1 MSKRQQAAQSRYDP
15 SAPRQSKREQVRQQK
30 RRRSLMWN
38 IIILGTLG
46 AFLLGIA
53 AFVINS
59 QRPGPLPGEQQIPV
73 QGQAEVPPGTQINYS
88 HQPPSSGNH
97 YAQAAPWGLSTTPIE
112 EGTFVSNLAHGGVV
126 YLYEC
131 PNDDCAAL
139 QQQFQALLDKAPPDD
154 QFNRVKILAAPYD
167 GDLPAPIV
175 ALAWGH
181 QLNQDGFNEA
191 LLLRWYRRFVNQG
204 PNNQA

>member
-30 RRRSLMWN
+30 KRRSLMWN

-53 AFVINS
+53 AFVVNG
-59 QRPGPLPGEQQIPV
+59 QRPGPLPGEQTIPV
-73 QGQAEVPPGTQINYS
+73 EGQAEVPPGTQINYAS
-88 HQPPSSGNH
+88 YPPSSGNH
-97 YAQAAPWGLSTTPIE
+97 YAQAAPWGLSTTAID

-126 YLYEC
+126 FLYQCLSDNCEAME
-131 PNDDCAAL
+131 AA
-139 QQQFQALLDKAPPDD
+139 FQALIDKAPPDD

-167 GDLPAPIV
+167 RELPAPIV
-175 ALAWGH
+175 GLAWGH
-181 QLNQDGFNEA
+181 QLNLDSFNEDW
-191 LLLRWYRRFVNQG
+191 LLRWYRRFVNQG
-204 PNNQA
+204 PNNQP

>member
-30 RRRSLMWN
+30 KRRSLMWN

-53 AFVINS
+53 AFVVNL
-59 QRPGPLPGEQQIPV
+59 QRPGPLPGEQVIPV
-73 QGQAEVPPGTQINYS
+73 QGQAIVPPGSEINYS
-88 HQPPSSGNH
+88 NHPPSSGNH
-97 YAQAAPWGLSTTPIE
+97 YAEAAPWGLSTTPVP
-112 EGTFVSNLAHGGVV
+112 EGTFVSNLARGGVV
-126 YLYEC
+126 FLYEC

-139 QQQFQALLDKAPPDD
+139 EQQFQALIDKAPPDD
-154 QFNRVKILAAPYD
+154 QFNRVKILASPYD

-181 QLNQDGFNEA
+181 QLNQDGFAED